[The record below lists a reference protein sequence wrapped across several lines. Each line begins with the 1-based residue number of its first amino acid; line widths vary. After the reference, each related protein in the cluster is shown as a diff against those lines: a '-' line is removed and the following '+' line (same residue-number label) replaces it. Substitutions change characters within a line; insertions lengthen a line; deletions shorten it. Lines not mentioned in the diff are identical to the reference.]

1 MVPNLFF
8 TVKCLQTVSKNCAKN
23 PWYPRLPASAF
34 HLNNNMKK
42 QIIILGSGESGVGA
56 AILARRLGYD
66 VFISDKSPIQPDNK
80 TELQQHGVTYE
91 ENQHSLLKILTADE
105 VIKSPGIPEKT
116 DIMRA
121 VRRNKINVIGEIEF
135 AYRHAGECRI
145 VAITGSNGKTTTTEL
160 VYHLL
165 RHAGLP
171 VRKGGNV
178 GNSFA
183 RMVAEDLE
191 RKATDDAARIFV
203 LEMSSFQ
210 LDDIHEFKPRI
221 AILLNITPDHLDR
234 YDYQMDN
241 YVRSKFRVTRNQKRG
256 DIFIYNGFDPVVA
269 GGLTTLTRQTTGSQ
283 PNQIAIRKGF
293 VKAGRLRIGQH
304 HFDLRQ
310 TALRG
315 PHNAFNAA
323 CAVRTALLL
332 GVKPDNIQE
341 GLHTFQPPP
350 HRLEKVAEVNGVTYI
365 NDSKATNVD
374 SVFYALQAM
383 DQPTI
388 WIVGGQDKGND
399 YTPLLP
405 WIQQKV
411 KAIVCMG
418 LDNAKIIKAFEGL
431 QKPIVETRSAQAAVA
446 AATQLAVAG
455 DTVLL
460 SPACASF
467 DLFRNYED
475 RGEQFTRAVQEI
487 SERIMTLCTVN
498 NL

>member
-1 MVPNLFF
+1 
-8 TVKCLQTVSKNCAKN
+8 
-23 PWYPRLPASAF
+23 
-34 HLNNNMKK
+34 MKK

-56 AILARRLGYD
+56 AILARHLGYD
-66 VFISDKSPIQPDNK
+66 VFVSDKSPIPDNFK
-80 TELQQHGVTYE
+80 AELQKHHIAFEEKQHT
-91 ENQHSLLKILTADE
+91 LLKILPANE
-105 VIKSPGIPEKT
+105 IIKSPGIPEKT
-116 DIMRA
+116 EIMQA

-135 AYRHAGECRI
+135 AYRHAGKCRI

-165 RHAGLP
+165 QYAKLN

-183 RMVAEDLE
+183 RMVAEDLDKKVADKE
-191 RKATDDAARIFV
+191 ERIFV
-203 LEMSSFQ
+203 LEVSSFQ
-210 LDDIHEFKPRI
+210 LDDIQEFKPKI

-241 YVRSKFRVTRNQKRG
+241 YMRSKFRVTMNQKRG
-256 DIFIYNGFDPVVA
+256 DIFIYNGFDPVIEK
-269 GGLTTLTRQTTGSQ
+269 GLEELTRHNTGSQ

-293 VKAGRLRIGQH
+293 VKDGQLRINQH

-310 TALRG
+310 TTLRG

-332 GVKPDNIQE
+332 GVKPEIIQE
-341 GLHTFQPPP
+341 GLNTFKTPP
-350 HRLEKVAEVNGVTYI
+350 HRLEKVAEINGVTYI

-399 YTPLLP
+399 YTPLMP
-405 WIQQKV
+405 WVQQKV

-418 LDNAKIIKAFEGL
+418 LDNTKIISAFKDL
-431 QKPIVETRSAQAAVA
+431 QKPIVETRSAQEAVEAASK
-446 AATQLAVAG
+446 LAVAG

-467 DLFRNYED
+467 DLFKNYED
-475 RGEQFTRAVQEI
+475 RGHQFAQAVNHLL
-487 SERIMTLCTVN
+487 THKT
-498 NL
+498 

>member
-1 MVPNLFF
+1 MKSVLI
-8 TVKCLQTVSKNCAKN
+8 SEN
-23 PWYPRLPASAF
+23 PSNPRYV
-34 HLNNNMKK
+34 
-42 QIIILGSGESGVGA
+42 ILGSGESGVGA
-56 AILARRLGYD
+56 AILAKRLGYD
-66 VFISDKSPIQPDNK
+66 VFVSDKSPIPANFK
-80 TELQQHGVTYE
+80 TELQKHNIAFEEKQHT
-91 ENQHSLLKILTADE
+91 LLKILPATE
-105 VIKSPGIPEKT
+105 IIKSPGIPEKT
-116 DIMRA
+116 EIMQA

-135 AYRHAGECRI
+135 AYRHAGKCRI

-165 RHAGLP
+165 HHAKLN

-183 RMVAEDLE
+183 RMVAEDMDSQ
-191 RKATDDAARIFV
+191 ATDNEERIFV

-210 LDDIHEFKPRI
+210 LDDIQEFRPKI

-241 YVRSKFRVTRNQKRG
+241 YVRAKFRITMNQKRG
-256 DIFIYNGFDPVVA
+256 DIFIYNGFDPVIISS
-269 GGLTTLTRQTTGSQ
+269 LPPSEISTKRKTIGSQ
-283 PNQIAIRKGF
+283 PNQIAVRKGF
-293 VKAGRLRIGQH
+293 VKDGQLRIAQH
-304 HFDLRQ
+304 QFDLTP

-332 GVKPDNIQE
+332 GVKPDTIQE
-341 GLHTFQPPP
+341 GLNTFKPPA

-399 YTPLLP
+399 YTPLMP
-405 WIQQKV
+405 WVEQKV

-418 LDNAKIIKAFEGL
+418 LDNSKIISAFKDL
-431 QKPIVETRSAQAAVA
+431 QKPIVETHSTQEAVNKAAELA
-446 AATQLAVAG
+446 AIG

-467 DLFRNYED
+467 DLFKNYED
-475 RGEQFTRAVQEI
+475 RGNQFKQA
-487 SERIMTLCTVN
+487 VN